1 MSAIAEFYVVPR
13 SQVAKLQKA
22 ASSGYE
28 SYIPTLLEANVARIQ
43 YNYSGWV
50 IATLLQVLRRDFQID
65 LLDAEKELSA
75 ALSKLTEATHIVM
88 TVAEKDTYAE
98 KLDPALFSPEKLEK
112 AYEDFNETK
121 APGIGE
127 IMQNGIR
134 FLRAGLMQLTPET
147 VAILVIG

>member
-1 MSAIAEFYVVPR
+1 VSAIAEFYVVPR
-13 SQVAKLQKA
+13 SQVAALENA
-22 ASSGYE
+22 ASAGYE

-43 YNYSGWV
+43 YQYSGWV
-50 IATLLQVLRRDFQID
+50 LATLLQVLPNDFQIN
-65 LLDAEKELSA
+65 LMNSEKQL
-75 ALSKLTEATHIVM
+75 ALALTELTEATHIVM
-88 TVAEKDTYAE
+88 TVAEKDAYAE